1 MSPEKGKEEYGERF
15 QKDDSWNWNSNCV
28 RLILG

>member
-1 MSPEKGKEEYGERF
+1 MSPEKGKEEYGEKF
-15 QKDDSWNWNSNCV
+15 QKDESWNTNCV